1 MGETQMCGRA
11 APAKRIT
18 DFLVHFFNA
27 LFIVLPL
34 GAAVLVASRH
44 FFAIGNK
51 LVGALGFLLLVAFIA
66 AVLFFVRWLQTKK
79 LDTRLVTVLLCLGV
93 FAVAAVVR
101 FLPIYLFREDIA
113 PFSDFWRSWRMAHGD
128 TKGHLDYYTLFPA
141 YLNFSLFERL
151 SIAVFG
157 DRYIF
162 IPCLNIL
169 CSSLTASLIFL
180 LAQAVAKNRHIA
192 VAAGLLF
199 ALMPANIVYNAV
211 GTPEFLTVL
220 FNTAGL
226 YCLVKFS
233 AVKSGAR
240 FALAAAAGI
249 LLGIGSSFK
258 TFAVVI
264 LLAFAMVGFAAPL
277 SAFKRSEGKV
287 LGKRLL
293 AALCAVLVVFVG
305 YRVTSSAILKNTE
318 KTYGVKLDPGASM
331 PHFLLVGLNTEGEG
345 QIYIGNLSR
354 QYYKRYLE
362 NGMDAAEAK
371 TYALSLL
378 RDDWKQHPDRIPALF
393 YKKFVHA
400 WQDDTIPVW
409 YFNTQIGLKPDSVL
423 EKAVYRYTNG
433 GLEATAQLFYIML
446 IAFSAIGG
454 VFYFRR
460 CKKSG
465 AFCYDTELLMLI
477 VFGYFC
483 VIMLSEAQSR
493 YKCLITPY
501 LCILAACGLYR
512 FFKVIQRRLK
522 K

>member
-1 MGETQMCGRA
+1 
-11 APAKRIT
+11 
-18 DFLVHFFNA
+18 
-27 LFIVLPL
+27 
-34 GAAVLVASRH
+34 
-44 FFAIGNK
+44 
-51 LVGALGFLLLVAFIA
+51 
-66 AVLFFVRWLQTKK
+66 
-79 LDTRLVTVLLCLGV
+79 
-93 FAVAAVVR
+93 
-101 FLPIYLFREDIA
+101 
-113 PFSDFWRSWRMAHGD
+113 
-128 TKGHLDYYTLFPA
+128 
-141 YLNFSLFERL
+141 
-151 SIAVFG
+151 
-157 DRYIF
+157 
-162 IPCLNIL
+162 
-169 CSSLTASLIFL
+169 
-180 LAQAVAKNRHIA
+180 
-192 VAAGLLF
+192 
-199 ALMPANIVYNAV
+199 MPAGIVYNAV

-264 LLAFAMVGFAAPL
+264 LLAFAMTGFAAPL
-277 SAFKRSEGKV
+277 TAFKRGEGRV

-305 YRVTSSAILKNTE
+305 YRVASAAILKNTE
-318 KTYGVKLDPGASM
+318 KTYGVKLDPGAAM

-345 QIYIGNLSR
+345 QIHIGNLSR

-409 YFNTQIGLKPDSVL
+409 YFNTQIGLKPDSTL

-433 GLEATAQLFYIML
+433 GLEATAQLFYILL

-465 AFCYDTELLMLI
+465 TFCYDTELLMLI